1 MSDKDDLNT
10 SLVRELAA
18 ILDETGLTEIEV
30 GRDDWH
36 IRVAKGGSV
45 IQSAAPMAAPVAAA
59 AAPDNSAG
67 GGASD
72 DHPGTLSSP
81 MVGVSYLSPE
91 PGTDPFVKVGDT
103 VSEGDTVL
111 IIEAMKVFNNI
122 KAPRSGKVIR
132 IFIADGNAVEFGE
145 PLMVIE

>member
-10 SLVRELAA
+10 DLIRELAE

-36 IRVAKGGSV
+36 IRVAKGGTAV
-45 IQSAAPMAAPVAAA
+45 TATLPAPAAALAAPPAPTESHHAA
-59 AAPDNSAG
+59 
-67 GGASD
+67 

-81 MVGVSYLSPE
+81 MVGVCYMAAE
-91 PGTDPFVKVGDT
+91 PGAEAFVKVGDM
-103 VSEGDTVL
+103 VSEGDTVM
-111 IIEAMKVFNNI
+111 IIEAMKVFNEI
-122 KAPRSGKVIR
+122 KAPRSGKVTR
-132 IFIADGNAVEFGE
+132 VFVSNGNAVEFGE